1 MHTLSVFQLLPP
13 HIVHKI
19 IKHVLGSTRVFK
31 CPTGVNG
38 PSTLSKLYD
47 YVNIQVLSMSRMDL
61 SIWDAIALI
70 KSLPLLSDLH
80 TRYLTLGERP
90 RGIKENELLD
100 YVRTTYAPMGKRFRC
115 WKAAG
120 SSNHGEL
127 ATCMLLLALVCP
139 NFDYAAVS
147 SYRDPFMEA
156 MKEKIGEPGFR
167 QDAPRLRR
175 LLFNRWQG

>member
-31 CPTGVNG
+31 CPTCVNG
-38 PSTLSKLYD
+38 PSMLSKLYD

-80 TRYLTLGERP
+80 TRYLTLGERL
-90 RGIKENELLD
+90 RGIKENELPD
-100 YVRTTYAPMGKRFRC
+100 YVRITYAPMGKRFRC

-147 SYRDPFMEA
+147 SYRDPFIEA

-175 LLFNRWQG
+175 LLFNGWQG